1 MMTTTPGRRLRL
13 DSRLEERVLLTIAM
27 PQSRPNRSKKKVRK
41 RLTERVRKRL
51 TEIVRKRSI
60 ERFRKSSKRRVRKC
74 STEPVR
80 KRPTEEARCRRTA
93 GLGRETS
100 VQSVAT
106 GALVIANRVTR
117 RVCKKIAQNDARNI
131 FLLKLKHNLYS
142 VKEQPK
148 NVG

>member
-1 MMTTTPGRRLRL
+1 
-13 DSRLEERVLLTIAM
+13 M

-41 RLTERVRKRL
+41 RL
-51 TEIVRKRSI
+51 I
-60 ERFRKSSKRRVRKC
+60 ERARKLLMEKREIVRKC
-74 STEPVR
+74 STETVR
-80 KRPTEEARCRRTA
+80 KRPTEEARCRRSA
-93 GLGRETS
+93 GLGRGTS
-100 VQSVAT
+100 VESVAT
-106 GALVIANRVTR
+106 RAPVIANRVTR